1 MALMLG
7 TYALAW
13 GRSEA
18 EHAEVVRAA
27 SEHGWIDGLE
37 VPWTGSLAAD
47 LPEVLT
53 ATRPDWRIAITSLP
67 GTMAQVAGQP
77 AFGLAS
83 SDPDG
88 RRAAM
93 TDAANLRSAVAAL
106 NDALG
111 RAAVAAIEVHSA
123 PRTQDV
129 PSGCSALARSLEAIA
144 DWDWD
149 GAQLL
154 LEHVDAKVAGLAPAK
169 GFLTLQDELEVI
181 TENSLPI
188 GILINWGRSA
198 IELRDAAQVI
208 DHVALARE
216 SGVLKGLI
224 FSGASAVATDHGE
237 AWADQHLPASR
248 HEPNSLLTAELMD
261 DALRVAGPLDFTG
274 VKMAWR
280 GSLQDG
286 TEMLLDT
293 ARTVSAITDR
303 YRHTTP

>member
-27 SEHGWIDGLE
+27 SEDRRVDGLE
-37 VPWTGSLAAD
+37 VPWTGSLALD
-47 LPEVLT
+47 LPAVLT
-53 ATRPDWRIAITSLP
+53 ATRPDWRIVITALP
-67 GTMAQVAGQP
+67 GTMARVAGQ
-77 AFGLAS
+77 ATFGLAS
-83 SDPDG
+83 PDPDG
-88 RRAAM
+88 RQAAV
-93 TDAANLRSAVAAL
+93 TDVANLRSAVASL
-106 NDALG
+106 NDELG

-123 PRTQDV
+123 PRTPDA
-129 PSGCSALARSLEAIA
+129 PSARSALARSLETIT

-154 LEHVDAKVAGLAPAK
+154 LEHVDAKVAEHDPAK
-169 GFLTLQDELEVI
+169 GFLTLPDELEVI
-181 TENSLPI
+181 GANSLPM
-188 GILINWGRSA
+188 GVLINWGRSA
-198 IELRDAAQVI
+198 IELRDAARVI
-208 DHVALARE
+208 DHVAMARQA
-216 SGVLKGLI
+216 GVLKGLI
-224 FSGASAVATDHGE
+224 FSGASAVTTDYGE
-237 AWADQHLPASR
+237 AWADQHLPASTQ
-248 HEPNSLLTAELMD
+248 EPNSLLTEELMD